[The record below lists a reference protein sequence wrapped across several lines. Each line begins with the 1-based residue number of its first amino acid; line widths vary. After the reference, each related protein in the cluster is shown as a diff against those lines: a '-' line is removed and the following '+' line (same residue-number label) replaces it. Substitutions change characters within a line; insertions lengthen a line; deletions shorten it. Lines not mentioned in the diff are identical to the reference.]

1 MTERLTINVQPEE
14 GRQIKL
20 TGRLAWTLMRL
31 EEAREKGC
39 TPIEQPA
46 PRWSDYVFQLRGLGF
61 VIETIHERHG
71 GPFPGTHGRYV
82 LRSKV
87 AILSGGRM
95 AA

>member
-1 MTERLTINVQPEE
+1 MTDRLTIEVRLEDGQ
-14 GRQIKL
+14 RIKL
-20 TGRLAWTLMRL
+20 TGRLAWTLLRL
-31 EEAREKGC
+31 VDAGELGC

-46 PRWSDYVFQLRGLGF
+46 PRWSDYVFQLRGLGI

-87 AILSGGRM
+87 TILNDGRI

>member
-1 MTERLTINVQPEE
+1 MTDRLTIEVRLEDGQ
-14 GRQIKL
+14 RIKL

-31 EEAREKGC
+31 EEAGEKGC

-61 VIETIHERHG
+61 VIETIHERHE

-87 AILSGGRM
+87 TILRSGRM